1 MRIAVT
7 KGAGFIGSHLTTRL
21 LELGPRVVVI
31 DNLSN
36 GKRKNL
42 NPQSSLSV
50 SVEDPL
56 KDAAVYGVPVTLPIS
71 QEHALEP
78 LSPYGL
84 SKRTYRPNI
93 RLTCAHHNLSHSI
106 LRYSNVYD
114 PRQDRNSD

>member
-7 KGAGFIGSHLTTRL
+7 KWAGFIASHFTKRL
-21 LELGPRVVVI
+21 LELGHRVVVI
-31 DNLSN
+31 DNLST

-42 NPQSSLSV
+42 NPQSSVSV
-50 SVEDPL
+50 SLEDPL

-71 QEHALEP
+71 EEHALEP

-84 SKRTYRPNI
+84 SKRTYEPYI

-106 LRYSNVYD
+106 LRYANVYD
-114 PRQDRNSD
+114 PHQDRNSD